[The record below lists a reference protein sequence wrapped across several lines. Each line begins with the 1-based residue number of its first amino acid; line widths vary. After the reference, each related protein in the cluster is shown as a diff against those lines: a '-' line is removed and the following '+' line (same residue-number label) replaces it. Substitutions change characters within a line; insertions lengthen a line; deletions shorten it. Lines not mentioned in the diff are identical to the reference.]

1 LLWEN
6 LRFLMKKTRK
16 IKNSLNMDNAEANLR
31 ISYHEQI
38 CAERMKTLFKRI
50 DEMGRDLKEVK
61 TFMNRGKGAGALIFI
76 ILSIIG
82 SVFFFIKS

>member
-1 LLWEN
+1 
-6 LRFLMKKTRK
+6 
-16 IKNSLNMDNAEANLR
+16 MDKAEANLR